1 MVRAIKKETLPKKIR
16 RIISSRFFIPIAFL
30 TFVVITV
37 PIIQYLATGTLD
49 IRQRAAAPKPTAT
62 LNISPFSGEFSVGQT
77 LSATVVIDGGG
88 QAFNAA
94 QAEISISSN
103 LQVMSLIVIPPEQG
117 GCNFTFSKRKVP
129 TVSNPSFA
137 GSIASG
143 FSQNCSLFTMT
154 LQVNAIGDGM
164 INLSRAAVKAYKGN
178 WDILYSTQ
186 NGNYTLIEFVEPT
199 LTPTPTSIP
208 TAVPATL
215 PTATPRPILN

>member
-1 MVRAIKKETLPKKIR
+1 MVRAIKKEKLSKKIK

-30 TFVVITV
+30 VFVVITV
-37 PIIQYLATGTLD
+37 PIIQFLSTGTLD
-49 IRQRAAAPKPTAT
+49 IRQRAAAPTPTAT
-62 LNISPFSGEFSVGQT
+62 LNISPSSAEFIIGQT
-77 LSATVVIDGGG
+77 LSATVIIDGGG

-94 QAEISISSN
+94 QADISISNN
-103 LQVMSLIVIPPEQG
+103 LQVTALTVIPPDQG

-129 TVSNPSFA
+129 TTTSPSFS

-154 LQVNAIGDGM
+154 LRVSAIGNGM

-178 WDILYSTQ
+178 WDILYATQ

-199 LTPTPTSIP
+199 
-208 TAVPATL
+208 
-215 PTATPRPILN
+215 PTATPTPIPVIPPTATPKPLLK